1 MIEMLKNGLPDILDG
16 LPLFPKQASTVA
28 GTVDTL
34 YLVWVA
40 LSVIVTVGIFSV
52 ILFLAIRYRRRHAA
66 EVGAGELHAPA
77 IEIVSMT
84 IPFVIAMAMFAW
96 GTAVYVELREPPKDA
111 VEYFAFGK
119 QWMWKYQH
127 PNGRR
132 QINDFT
138 IPADT
143 PIKMTMT
150 SEDVIHSFFI
160 PDFRVKQDVLPG
172 RYTTV
177 WFEATE
183 PGEYRM
189 LCAEYC
195 GSEHSLMGG
204 IVTVLERDEYEAWLQ
219 SDDTGTLPVSSGEQ
233 LFTSLSCSTCHQAG
247 SESRGPSLH
256 GLFGTDVQIATVGD
270 VTADE
275 NYIRESILE
284 PRAKVRSGYM
294 PLMPTFKGQ
303 VSEEEL
309 HDLVAYIKTLN
320 RVTRTADTDG
330 ETSLV
335 SSGG

>member
-1 MIEMLKNGLPDILDG
+1 MIEMLKNYLPNMLEG
-16 LPLFPKQASTVA
+16 MPLFPPQASTVA
-28 GTVDTL
+28 GPVDTL
-34 YLVWVA
+34 YLVWGA
-40 LSVIVTVGIFSV
+40 LSIIVTVALFALIIFFAV
-52 ILFLAIRYRRRHAA
+52 RYRRRNEM
-66 EVGAGELHAPA
+66 EVGAGELHAPV
-77 IEIVSMT
+77 IELVSMVV
-84 IPFVIAMAMFAW
+84 PFVVAMAMFAW
-96 GTAVYVELREPPKDA
+96 GAAVYVELREPPKNA

-160 PDFRVKQDVLPG
+160 PDFRVKQDVVPG
-172 RYTTV
+172 RYTTL
-177 WFEATE
+177 WFEATK
-183 PGEYRM
+183 PGRYRM

-204 IVTVLERDEYEAWLQ
+204 WVTVLERDEYEAWLQ
-219 SDDTGTLPVSSGEQ
+219 ADDTGTLPVSSGEQ
-233 LFTSLSCSTCHQAG
+233 LFTSLACSTCHQSG
-247 SESRGPSLH
+247 DNSRGPSLH
-256 GLFGTDVQIATVGD
+256 GLFGNDVQIATLGD

-275 NYIRESILE
+275 AYIRESILE

-294 PLMPTFKGQ
+294 PLMPTFRGQ
-303 VSEEEL
+303 VSEEQL
-309 HDLVAYIKTLN
+309 LDLVTYIKTLN
-320 RVTRTADTDG
+320 PETRTADGGG
-330 ETSLV
+330 EADLV